1 MRRRSLALAVLV
13 SSVLALGI
21 PAQGEDQ
28 KAAARVSGSQAVDEA
43 WTKAILA
50 NDLDAV
56 VACYAP
62 DAVFWGPG
70 DPEAK
75 GEKAIRANYAGVLKE
90 NTVKDA
96 RLSDT
101 HYRTVGKMSTGWGH
115 YSLTLAPK
123 AGGAPVTL
131 TGRFTNVA
139 AEKDGKWVYTADHA
153 SAEPPP
159 PAPPSPAKKK

>member
-1 MRRRSLALAVLV
+1 MTRKSLALTVLI

-21 PAQGEDQ
+21 AVRGEDAK
-28 KAAARVSGSQAVDEA
+28 KAGVKVSGSQAVDEA

-62 DAVFWGPG
+62 DAVLWSPG
-70 DPEAK
+70 DPESK
-75 GEKAIRANYAGVLKE
+75 GGKAIREAYAALLKD

-96 RLSDT
+96 KLSDT
-101 HYRTVGKMSTGWGH
+101 HYKTVGTTSVGWGH
-115 YSLTLAPK
+115 FSLTLAPK
-123 AGGAPVTL
+123 AGGAPITM
-131 TGRFTNVA
+131 TGRFTNVT
-139 AEKDGKWVYTADHA
+139 AEKDGKWVYINDHA

-159 PAPPSPAKKK
+159 PAPATPAKK